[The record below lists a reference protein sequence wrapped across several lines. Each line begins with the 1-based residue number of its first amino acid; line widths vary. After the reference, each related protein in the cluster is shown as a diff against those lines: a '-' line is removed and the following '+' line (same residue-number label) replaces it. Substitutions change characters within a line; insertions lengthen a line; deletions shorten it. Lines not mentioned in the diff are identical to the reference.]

1 MAESGVFVQKRLYSD
16 FFIIKRKLDGLGGVP
31 TYYKAKVESLAGP
44 ENGEIIHFGQM
55 DADSDEVIVK
65 RKLWSKDTHK
75 YDVHIAE
82 SLINQGLLRDVR
94 YIKTGL
100 SK

>member
-1 MAESGVFVQKRLYSD
+1 MA
-16 FFIIKRKLDGLGGVP
+16 
-31 TYYKAKVESLAGP
+31 TYYKAKAGSLTGLEKHEIFYFGYKSA
-44 ENGEIIHFGQM
+44 EN
-55 DADSDEVIVK
+55 DEVIVK